1 MKTLKESLL
10 DESLLDDFG
19 QQTAD
24 LKRKAICDW
33 IVRNNEYDSEFVIND
48 DFTINIDGFHYIGK
62 GNFPSFIQFNECNK
76 WFVCDSCKM
85 ISLRGCPRIV
95 HGYFRASDNN
105 LKDLVGGPKEVTLS
119 YYCNNCHL
127 KSLKGAPEKV
137 GMDFDCS
144 YNDLTTLNGAPKR
157 IGKGFYCR
165 NNKLKESEIRKGQQN
180 IGYRTFSWS

>member
-1 MKTLKESLL
+1 MKTLKGSLL

-19 QQTAD
+19 SQTAN
-24 LKRKAICDW
+24 LRKEAIRNW
-33 IVRNNEYDSEFVIND
+33 VVRNNLYDSEFTIND
-48 DFTINIDGFHYIGK
+48 DFTINIDGFHYKGK

-85 ISLRGCPRIV
+85 TSLRGCPRV
-95 HGYFRASDNN
+95 VNGFFRINGNN
-105 LKDLVGGPKEVTLS
+105 LKNLVGGPEKVTLS
-119 YYCNNCHL
+119 YYCSYCHL

-137 GMDFDCS
+137 GMDFNCS
-144 YNDLTTLNGAPKR
+144 NNDLTTLDGAPKHVF
-157 IGKGFYCR
+157 KCFDCR